1 MSEGDAPANEVT
13 VLYRPIGAAEY
24 ALLVRNGFGR
34 WPARLPHQPIFY
46 PVTTEAYA
54 RQIARDWNVRD
65 VASGFVGYVTRFA
78 VRSDF
83 LARYPV
89 HTVGSR
95 AHQEYWIPAE
105 HLDELNANVVGLIDV
120 VAEFRPETAAD
131 EASRREEE

>member
-1 MSEGDAPANEVT
+1 MSEGDAPANGVT

-65 VASGFVGYVTRFA
+65 VASGFVGYVTR
-78 VRSDF
+78 
-83 LARYPV
+83 YPV